1 MYEFY
6 IEKLGLDVNRIYGTV
21 FKGDDRALKDTE
33 SIEIIKKIF
42 KKYGIDAKEGERIFA
57 LGNDNWWQR
66 GNAVGE
72 LGGPSSEIFY
82 YIGKDGNGLG
92 KNIEE
97 FEDEFLEIG
106 NSVFMQYVLNQ
117 ELKWVTLPQKN
128 VDFGGGLERIALIS
142 QGKTDIYETD
152 NFLPLIEKVEKL
164 SGKDY
169 KQDQKTT
176 KSMRV
181 IADHMRSSTLLVMDG
196 VTPSNKDQGYI
207 LRRLIRRMVRF
218 GYDIGIEQNMSVNLV
233 DAVIGILD
241 WLYPDLQTKKDKI
254 KKVFLTEETKFRSTL
269 KNAVKSVEKE
279 LGEFEGDVN
288 ELALLSFNLYQSAGY
303 PPEMFLEEVNERN
316 INFDLDKFWELYKK
330 LIYEHQQ
337 LSRLG
342 AQQKFKG
349 GLADSS
355 VEVTRY
361 HTATHLLQKALKTVL
376 GEVVCQQGSNNTK
389 DRLRFDFNF
398 ERALTDAEIKAVEK
412 IINEKINEGLPV
424 NSVELEKTEALKTG
438 AYHLDAVNYPERVTV
453 YYIGNSL
460 ETADS
465 KEFCGGPHV
474 KNTSE
479 IGQIEIYKQESVS
492 EGIKRIYLHFKK

>member
-1 MYEFY
+1 
-6 IEKLGLDVNRIYGTV
+6 
-21 FKGDDRALKDTE
+21 
-33 SIEIIKKIF
+33 
-42 KKYGIDAKEGERIFA
+42 
-57 LGNDNWWQR
+57 
-66 GNAVGE
+66 
-72 LGGPSSEIFY
+72 
-82 YIGKDGNGLG
+82 
-92 KNIEE
+92 
-97 FEDEFLEIG
+97 
-106 NSVFMQYVLNQ
+106 
-117 ELKWVTLPQKN
+117 
-128 VDFGGGLERIALIS
+128 
-142 QGKTDIYETD
+142 
-152 NFLPLIEKVEKL
+152 
-164 SGKDY
+164 
-169 KQDQKTT
+169 
-176 KSMRV
+176 MRV

-361 HTATHLLQKALKTVL
+361 HTSTPLLQ
-376 GEVVCQQGSNNTK
+376 N
-389 DRLRFDFNF
+389 RLRFDFNF